1 MDENLKAAGEQLDAK
16 TAQITSLEQDLKIA
30 NTQADKLKEE
40 LEVYIGEN
48 GTMTA
53 MDSLLSAVNSYLD
66 NPEDMQTVAEYLD
79 QIDEATLESTSESF
93 TTVYNLLL
101 SKIGTDVSA
110 GYYDSGMKAY
120 QSEMYEDAIK
130 DLTKAYSYD
139 NSNGDALYNLGNA
152 YRKSGDIVNA
162 IDTYNK
168 VIEEFPDTEMATR
181 SQQYVNELNV
191 D

>member
-1 MDENLKAAGEQLDAK
+1 
-16 TAQITSLEQDLKIA
+16 
-30 NTQADKLKEE
+30 
-40 LEVYIGEN
+40 
-48 GTMTA
+48 

-152 YRKSGDIVNA
+152 YRKKGDWQGAINNYLEAMEINPDSPARNA
-162 IDTYNK
+162 YRIANDILDFYNK
-168 VIEEFPDTEMATR
+168 DMYN
-181 SQQYVNELNV
+181 Q
-191 D
+191 